1 MSLDE
6 NKIEIFLPSN
16 EHILELK
23 QKGIDIEIELSRI
36 VFDNLLLIKQGKIP
50 RKLGI
55 SISKEQMDTL
65 SKYGIDC
72 AGYGAMEFKK
82 ELHNILVKK

>member
-55 SISKEQMDTL
+55 SISKEI
-65 SKYGIDC
+65 GR
-72 AGYGAMEFKK
+72 A
-82 ELHNILVKK
+82 HV